1 MRLVV
6 YYRQQ
11 VILKFLNKKHMG
23 TLIPILGNAEL
34 KQDWA
39 TILFKISWFYQPF
52 QVSVRYVVLFWT
64 LFFSCSKVICW

>member
-34 KQDWA
+34 KQD
-39 TILFKISWFYQPF
+39 
-52 QVSVRYVVLFWT
+52 
-64 LFFSCSKVICW
+64 

>member
-23 TLIPILGNAEL
+23 TLILILGNAEL
-34 KQDWA
+34 KQD
-39 TILFKISWFYQPF
+39 
-52 QVSVRYVVLFWT
+52 
-64 LFFSCSKVICW
+64 